1 MSNKIRNKKQ
11 LGKYADAARLLHP
24 DMNFMW
30 VDRMG
35 NIKMSEMQPD
45 TSSEFWG
52 LPPGG
57 IAISCPANVDCK
69 LAVADTMV
77 QLRSVH
83 E

>member
-1 MSNKIRNKKQ
+1 MSNKIRSKKH

-35 NIKMSEMQPD
+35 NIKLSEMQPD
-45 TSSEFWG
+45 FSSEFWG

-57 IAISCPANVDCK
+57 SAISCPANLECK
-69 LAVADTMV
+69 LDAKDSML
-77 QLRSVH
+77 QLRSTT
-83 E
+83 